1 VALSKVNFALAIHAH
16 QPVGNFDH
24 VIEEAYQKSY
34 RPFADSLLRHPTIR
48 LSLHASGIL
57 LEWLEAH
64 HPDFFDL
71 LGQLAGR
78 KQVEFVG
85 GGYYE
90 PILVSISDADK
101 IAQIK
106 RLADYLQKHF
116 GARPGGAWVAE
127 RVWEPG
133 LARPLAQAGVEYVIL
148 DDTHFLA
155 AGLNLPDL
163 RGAYT
168 TEEDGLALRLVPSL
182 KSLRYTIPFHE
193 PEDTLRILGEGR
205 AAAEAG
211 SPLFAM
217 GDDWEKFGVWPGTFE
232 HCYTNQ
238 WLERFMAAL
247 EGASDWLET
256 ITLSDYL
263 AAHAPIGR
271 VYLPTASYE
280 EMTEWALPVDASR
293 EFKSALEEIDRLPS
307 AAKIHR
313 FMRGGMW
320 RNFLA
325 KYPESNQI
333 HKLMLE
339 VSRRWHKANAA
350 AKAGTDASRLLEDAY
365 THVLASQ
372 CNDAYWH
379 GVFGG
384 LYAPHLRSAV
394 LSSLIRAEV
403 LLDKVEGASETSAPR
418 PQTKDF
424 DVDGRNEILVEHP
437 SYAMV
442 LRPADGGTIS
452 SLRFKTADVEL
463 INSLMRREEAYHEN
477 VLRHVGSD
485 AGAPREGPASIHDQ
499 VLSKESNLSA
509 LLRYDRYP
517 RHLFRTYVFP
527 AEQQCKDFDYLCLR
541 ESPELAQ
548 GEWALPAAS
557 NASGAYSF
565 ARQANIRMNG
575 KELQIRAA
583 KTIEARVAAGSVELG
598 CRSSLSMEHSTP
610 APLALGVELVFNLL
624 APDVP
629 DRYFL
634 ANQIR
639 RPLEFR
645 GEIVSS
651 QLTMV
656 DEWQQVKIC
665 MEANPKPSWWIVP
678 IETISQSESGFERV
692 YQGSAILAVWKIEPT
707 SWHSISCDL
716 QVNIS
721 RLGKK

>member
-1 VALSKVNFALAIHAH
+1 MGKVNFALVIHAH

-34 RPFADSLLRHPTIR
+34 RPFADALLRHPTIR
-48 LSLHASGIL
+48 LCLHTSGIL

-64 HPDFFDL
+64 HPEFFEI
-71 LGQLAGR
+71 LGRLAGR

-90 PILVSISDADK
+90 PILVSIPDADK
-101 IAQIK
+101 IAQIEK
-106 RLADYLQKHF
+106 LAGYLQKHF
-116 GARPGGAWVAE
+116 GAQPGGAWVAE
-127 RVWEPG
+127 RVWEPS
-133 LARPLAQAGVEYVIL
+133 LARPLARAGAQYVIL

-155 AGLNLPDL
+155 AGLDLAEL
-163 RGAYT
+163 RGCYI
-168 TEEDGLALRLVPSL
+168 TEEGGLPLRLVPSL
-182 KSLRYTIPFHE
+182 KSLRYAIPFHE
-193 PEDTLRILGEGR
+193 PEDTLRILSEGR
-205 AAAEAG
+205 AAAEGG
-211 SPLFAM
+211 SPLFAV

-238 WLERFMAAL
+238 WLERFLTAL
-247 EGASDWLET
+247 ESAADWLET
-256 ITLSDYL
+256 TTVSDYL
-263 AAHAPIGR
+263 AGHAPLGR
-271 VYLPTASYE
+271 VYLPTGSYE
-280 EMTEWALPVDASR
+280 EMTEWALPVIPSR
-293 EFKSALEEIDRLPS
+293 EFRCSLEEIDRLPS
-307 AAKIHR
+307 GGKIRR

-333 HKLMLE
+333 QKLVNE
-339 VSRRWHKANAA
+339 ASRRWHTANAA
-350 AKAGTDASRLLEDAY
+350 TPPGTDACQLLDDAH
-365 THVLASQ
+365 THLLASQ

-379 GVFGG
+379 GIFGG

-394 LSSLIRAEV
+394 LSNLIRAEV
-403 LLDKVEGASETSAPR
+403 LLDKSEGFSESSAPR
-418 PQTKDF
+418 VQTKDF
-424 DVDGRNEILVEHP
+424 DVDGQDEILVEHP
-437 SYAMV
+437 TYAMV

-452 SLRFKTADVEL
+452 SLRFKPADVEL
-463 INSLMRREEAYHEN
+463 INSLMRREEAYHEK

-485 AGAPREGPASIHDQ
+485 AAAPAEGPASIHDH
-499 VLSKESNLSA
+499 VWSKESNLSA

-541 ESPELAQ
+541 ENLELAQ
-548 GEWALPAAS
+548 GMWSLSAGE
-557 NASGAYSF
+557 NAPGIYSLTKQAKIGMSG
-565 ARQANIRMNG
+565 M
-575 KELQIRAA
+575 ELQMRAA
-583 KTIEARVAAGSVELG
+583 KTIGAEWAGGSLQLG
-598 CRSSLSMEHSTP
+598 CHSSLSLEHSPP

-634 ANQIR
+634 ANQVR

-645 GEIVSS
+645 GEIVCA

-665 MEANPKPSWWIVP
+665 MDANPKPSWWIVP

-692 YQGSAILAVWKIEPT
+692 YQGSSILAVWRIEPT
-707 SWHSISCDL
+707 SGPGFHCDL
-716 QVNIS
+716 RVNIE
-721 RLGKK
+721 RLERK